1 MTILSSSTISGDEV
15 VNRQGENLGE
25 IKDLMIDTD
34 TGRVAYAV
42 LEFGGF
48 LGMGSKLFAV
58 PITAMQVDT
67 EHHNFIFDQS
77 KEALKNAPGF
87 DKDHWPDF
95 SDREWGTSVHAHY
108 GVRPYWE

>member
-1 MTILSSSTISGDEV
+1 MTILSSSTIAGDEV

-67 EHHNFIFDQS
+67 ESHNFIFDQS

-95 SDREWGTSVHAHY
+95 TDREWGTSVHAHY